1 MSPDQAVDLRPR
13 LYAHAAPMT
22 TIRMSRVGTL
32 MASAIASPA
41 SSETK
46 AAIHTA
52 RTLIAPAAIGLSV
65 RPAAAS
71 RRASQA
77 SLDQPTDSW
86 PASMAG
92 AVSTGPMPC
101 GAASAASRVA
111 MAVMASDG
119 PGWLAMISA
128 RTRFMTETPGLSAR
142 SAYLCSVRL
151 ALRGANPAEWLALLA
166 GVVPSPA
173 AEAWGGMGLSGI
185 LVAAVRSGVTARLA
199 QNPATAAELAADLDL
214 DPLPTRLLL
223 DCLRSSGHVTVRAGR
238 YQLSRRSRRWL
249 DPASGLSVA
258 EYVAGTADYWNWWAE
273 LGEVTRGPPPR
284 RDRVARRAARRPV
297 LGALHPRPARARQAE
312 RRGGGQEAAAAVR
325 RAAAARHRRRPRLYS
340 AALCRRHPGLTATV
354 LDLPGSAAVG
364 REIVAAAGMADRVRF
379 RDGDATAGDLGSGDL
394 GSGYDAVL
402 CFNLVHHLGPDQIPA
417 LFGKAREALAPGGT
431 LAVMDVFADPA
442 RRASARGELPR
453 PVRLPQLGL
462 AGAHPGAAAR
472 LAPRS
477 RLRCPAP
484 RPHAAHPRAVPVRGQ
499 EAVSWAVLQV
509 PEGSAGRP
517 LAG

>member
-1 MSPDQAVDLRPR
+1 
-13 LYAHAAPMT
+13 
-22 TIRMSRVGTL
+22 

-128 RTRFMTETPGLSAR
+128 RTRFMAETPGLSAR

-223 DCLRSSGHVTVRAGR
+223 DCLRSSGHVTARAGPLPAQPPLPALARPGVRAVGR
-238 YQLSRRSRRWL
+238 GVRRGNRGLLELVGRTRRSHPRP
-249 DPASGLSVA
+249 PA
-258 EYVAGTADYWNWWAE
+258 
-273 LGEVTRGPPPR
+273 R

-325 RAAAARHRRRPRLYS
+325 RAAAARHRRRPRPVLRG
-340 AALCRRHPGLTATV
+340 AVPPPPG
-354 LDLPGSAAVG
+354 
-364 REIVAAAGMADRVRF
+364 ADRDRARPAGQRGGRPRDRRRR
-379 RDGDATAGDLGSGDL
+379 RDG
-394 GSGYDAVL
+394 
-402 CFNLVHHLGPDQIPA
+402 
-417 LFGKAREALAPGGT
+417 R
-431 LAVMDVFADPA
+431 
-442 RRASARGELPR
+442 
-453 PVRLPQLGL
+453 
-462 AGAHPGAAAR
+462 PGAVQGR
-472 LAPRS
+472 R
-477 RLRCPAP
+477 RDRR
-484 RPHAAHPRAVPVRGQ
+484 RP
-499 EAVSWAVLQV
+499 
-509 PEGSAGRP
+509 GRR
-517 LAG
+517 